1 MSTGLVRELAA
12 EGFPVAVTCR
22 VLNIPRSS
30 YYDSQGRA
38 PSARA
43 AQDAALSATI
53 ATVHAAS
60 RGTYGAPRVHAELRL
75 GDGRGGRPQAR
86 GPVDA
91 SAVSYTHLTLP
102 TKRIV

>member
-38 PSARA
+38 PSAREWSPA
-43 AQDAALSATI
+43 EWCTTDLSE
-53 ATVHAAS
+53 
-60 RGTYGAPRVHAELRL
+60 RV
-75 GDGRGGRPQAR
+75 P
-86 GPVDA
+86 
-91 SAVSYTHLTLP
+91 ST
-102 TKRIV
+102 